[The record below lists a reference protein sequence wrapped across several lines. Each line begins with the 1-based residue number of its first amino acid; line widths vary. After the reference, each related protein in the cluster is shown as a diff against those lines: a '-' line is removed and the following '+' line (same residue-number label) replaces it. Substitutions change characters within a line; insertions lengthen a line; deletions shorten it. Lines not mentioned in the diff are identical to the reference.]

1 MVTMTLIQGV
11 VNAFA
16 MFLAEVV
23 ATLGLLLVI
32 FSLARTGRGDVSP
45 FADAAPV

>member
-16 MFLAEVV
+16 MFLARV
-23 ATLGLLLVI
+23 
-32 FSLARTGRGDVSP
+32 LAMALSRVPRAMTI
-45 FADAAPV
+45 AAAISSWNGC